1 MRGGV
6 GGTVRAVLGVVIS
19 VASLAFVL
27 GGVDLARTAQILG
40 TAAPAWVVLSVGLQ
54 ASDVFLRA
62 VRWQRL
68 VAPIRSVRLAPMLAY
83 LLVGYLAN
91 NILPARLGELVR
103 SHYLGDREGISRAS
117 ALGTVVVERVVDT
130 AVVVSIGALAILV
143 LHIRGTVASAVLIGL
158 AVTGLLV
165 VALAVGIVAHRL
177 PGAERV
183 IAFAERRPRIA
194 EVGRRLHDGLAV
206 ARRPRTLAEAIVL
219 SLAAWG
225 ASLLAVAA
233 AGQALGIELT
243 IGAAA
248 LLSAGVALATAI
260 PSAPGYL
267 GTFELAGETIGT
279 SLGLSGDEALALAL
293 LVHASI
299 LILTSSGGAIAF
311 LRLGWAPQHR
321 RGGRGGARP
330 HRGRSAHRSRARSVG
345 RTWSVTP
352 ERSAGTCLARP
363 VEPSRAGRLNQNRVR
378 PSTDSTPTRPP
389 AASIACWTMARPI
402 PAPPRPRSRDF
413 STR

>member
-1 MRGGV
+1 MRRGI
-6 GGTVRAVLGVVIS
+6 GGTVRAVIGIVIS

-40 TAAPAWVVLSVGLQ
+40 TAAPAWVILSVVLQ
-54 ASDVFLRA
+54 GSDVFLRA

-68 VAPIRSVRLAPMLAY
+68 VAPIRSVRLLPMLAY

-130 AVVVSIGALAILV
+130 AVVVSIGALAIFV
-143 LHIRGTVASAVLIGL
+143 LHIRGTVASAVLIGV
-158 AVTGLLV
+158 AVT
-165 VALAVGIVAHRL
+165 
-177 PGAERV
+177 
-183 IAFAERRPRIA
+183 AFAERRPRVA
-194 EVGRRLHDGLAV
+194 EAGRRLHDGLTV
-206 ARRPRTLAEAIVL
+206 ARRPRTVAEAILL

-260 PSAPGYL
+260 PSGPGYL
-267 GTFELAGETIGT
+267 GTFELAGKTIGM

-293 LVHASI
+293 LVHVSI
-299 LILTSSGGAIAF
+299 LVLTSSGGAIAF
-311 LRLGWAPQHR
+311 LRLGW
-321 RGGRGGARP
+321 
-330 HRGRSAHRSRARSVG
+330 HRSTDEVTEVARGLIEGDRPLDPEPDRSLEPG
-345 RTWSVTP
+345 R
-352 ERSAGTCLARP
+352 
-363 VEPSRAGRLNQNRVR
+363 
-378 PSTDSTPTRPP
+378 
-389 AASIACWTMARPI
+389 
-402 PAPPRPRSRDF
+402 RDA
-413 STR
+413 

>member
-1 MRGGV
+1 MRRGV
-6 GGTVRAVLGVVIS
+6 GGIVRAVLGVAIS

-27 GGVDLARTAQILG
+27 GGVDLARTAQILS
-40 TAAPAWVVLSVGLQ
+40 TAAPAWVILSVCLQ

-68 VAPIRSVRLAPMLAY
+68 VAPIRAVRLAPMLGY

-183 IAFAERRPRIA
+183 IAVAERRPGIA
-194 EVGRRLHDGLAV
+194 AVGRRLHHGLAV
-206 ARRPRTLAEAIVL
+206 ARRPRTLVEAIAL

-248 LLSAGVALATAI
+248 LLSAGVALSTAI

-267 GTFELAGETIGT
+267 GTFELAGKTIGM
-279 SLGLSGDEALALAL
+279 SLGLSGDQALALAL

-311 LRLGWAPQHR
+311 LRLGW
-321 RGGRGGARP
+321 
-330 HRGRSAHRSRARSVG
+330 HRSTDEVAEVARGLVEGDRSPD
-345 RTWSVTP
+345 P
-352 ERSAGTCLARP
+352 EADRST
-363 VEPSRAGRLNQNRVR
+363 VE
-378 PSTDSTPTRPP
+378 
-389 AASIACWTMARPI
+389 
-402 PAPPRPRSRDF
+402 RDA
-413 STR
+413 

>member
-6 GGTVRAVLGVVIS
+6 GGTVRAVIGIVIS
-19 VASLAFVL
+19 IASLAFVL
-27 GGVDLARTAQILG
+27 GGVDLARTAEILR
-40 TAAPAWVVLSVGLQ
+40 TAAPSWIVLSVALQ

-68 VAPIRSVRLAPMLAY
+68 VAPIRAVRLAPMLAY

-130 AVVVSIGALAILV
+130 AVVVSIGALAIFV

-183 IAFAERRPRIA
+183 IALAERRPRIA
-194 EVGRRLHDGLAV
+194 GMGRRLHDGLAV

-233 AGQALGIELT
+233 AGHALGIELT

-248 LLSAGVALATAI
+248 LLSAGVALATAV

-267 GTFELAGETIGT
+267 GTFELAGKTIGM
-279 SLGLSGDEALALAL
+279 SLGLSGDQALALAV

-311 LRLGWAPQHR
+311 IRLGWDR
-321 RGGRGGARP
+321 
-330 HRGRSAHRSRARSVG
+330 
-345 RTWSVTP
+345 
-352 ERSAGTCLARP
+352 
-363 VEPSRAGRLNQNRVR
+363 
-378 PSTDSTPTRPP
+378 STDEVAEVARGLVEGDRSTDRE
-389 AASIACWTMARPI
+389 
-402 PAPPRPRSRDF
+402 RDA
-413 STR
+413 